1 MKHLKAELYQ
11 LNQSDSRIFAFV
23 QEVALDGLWF
33 ADLAASDEV
42 WLNPRFWRTLG
53 CDVPAN
59 EAVLWSEVH
68 AMVHPEEQARFLKFL
83 DQCHQSAPFAIQEA
97 LFRYRCQPKGAWI
110 WLQCKAQKITG
121 GAEGDDRWLWA
132 HNDVTAIKEREA
144 LLTRCNTE
152 AKIGYWEFDVR
163 TEALF
168 WSDMTK
174 VIHELPLDH
183 QPDRQADQHWIV
195 AEHRPLLNASIQTAV
210 EKGTPYAIELLLQT
224 PSGRKKWTKAIGVP
238 ELVEGVCTRL
248 YGTFQDID
256 EQKRHQLARLE
267 SEQKFK
273 GILDSAFSFIGL
285 LTPDGILQ
293 EANQT
298 SLSMA
303 GLERTDVIGKFF
315 WECYWWQ
322 ISESTRQTLR
332 ENIQAAA
339 QGQECVYEVEV
350 WLKDQKPT
358 TILFS
363 LRPVF
368 DTEGNVVLIVP
379 EGRPIQD
386 IVDARHR
393 YLSVIEATQAGT
405 WEWNV
410 QTGETVF
417 NERWASMMGYT
428 LAELMPTSVHTWSE
442 HVHPEDLIEAQKQL
456 EACFRRDIE
465 LYDIECRMRHKAGH
479 WIWVQACGQVLSWTV
494 SGKPLMMYGTHQ
506 EITSRKQSEAEL
518 QHLLALTKNQ
528 NERLKNFARIVSHNL
543 RSHAFSIQGSLDVL
557 RLQNPELSEHLL
569 LKMLRKASVN
579 LTETIQDL
587 SEVVASDLPVMADKI
602 PLPLYEVVRK
612 NIESMG
618 SLADKAQV
626 DLRNEVPRALLV
638 PAIPAYLNSLVLN
651 FITNGIKYRCP
662 DREDCHVT
670 VSAHTEGDHHVI
682 CFQDN
687 GLGIDLEA
695 HGDKLFRMYQTFH
708 EHEDSRGIGLYIT
721 RNQIES
727 MGGRV
732 EVESTVNQGT
742 QFRVFLPC

>member
-1 MKHLKAELYQ
+1 MEHLKAELYR
-11 LNQSDSRIFAFV
+11 LNQSDSRIFNFV
-23 QEVALDGLWF
+23 QDVALDGLWF
-33 ADLAASDEV
+33 ADLVASDQV
-42 WLNPRFWRTLG
+42 WMNPRFWRTLG
-53 CDVPAN
+53 HDNPVT
-59 EAVLWSEVH
+59 EAVLWAEVC
-68 AMVHPEEQARFLKFL
+68 AMVHPEEQGRFSEFL
-83 DQCHQSAPFAIQEA
+83 DQCRHASPFAIQEA
-97 LFRYRCQPKGAWI
+97 LFRYRSQQKDAWV

-121 GAEGDDRWLWA
+121 DAAGDARWLWA

-174 VIHELPLDH
+174 MIHELPLNH
-183 QPDRQADQHWIV
+183 QPDRQADEHWIV
-195 AEHRPLLNASIQTAV
+195 PGHRPLLNASIQTAV

-238 ELVEGVCTRL
+238 EFVDGVCTRL

-256 EQKRHQLARLE
+256 AQKRLELARLE

-303 GLERTDVIGKFF
+303 GLERENVIGKPF
-315 WECYWWQ
+315 WECHWWQ
-322 ISESTRQTLR
+322 ISESTQQTLR
-332 ENIQAAA
+332 EKIQAAA

-368 DTEGNVVLIVP
+368 DTEGKVVLIVP
-379 EGRPIQD
+379 EGRPIQE

-393 YLSVIEATQAGT
+393 YLSVLEATRVGT

-410 QTGETVF
+410 QTGDTVF
-417 NERWASMMGYT
+417 NERWAGMMGYT
-428 LAELMPTSVHTWSE
+428 LSELMPTSVQTWSE

-456 EACFRRDIE
+456 EACFRKDIE
-465 LYDIECRMRHKAGH
+465 LYTVECRMRHKAGH
-479 WIWVQACGQVLSWTV
+479 WVWVQACGQVLSWTAA
-494 SGKPLMMYGTHQ
+494 GEPLMMYGTHQ
-506 EITSRKQSEAEL
+506 EITARKESQEEL
-518 QHLLALTKNQ
+518 RCLLELTKNQ

-543 RSHAFSIQGSLDVL
+543 RSHAFGIQGSLDVL
-557 RLQNPELSEHLL
+557 RLQNPELSEHML

-579 LTETIQDL
+579 LSETIQDL
-587 SEVVASDLPVMADKI
+587 SEVVASDLPVIADKI
-602 PLPLYEVVRK
+602 PLPLHDIVRK
-612 NIESMG
+612 NMESVVA
-618 SLADKAQV
+618 LAESAQV
-626 DLRNEVPRALLV
+626 RLVNEVPVTLRV

-651 FITNGIKYRCP
+651 FITNGIKYRHP
-662 DREDCHVT
+662 EGIDCHVT
-670 VSAHTEGDHHVI
+670 VSAHTEYTHHVI

-687 GLGIDLEA
+687 GLGIDLDM
-695 HGDKLFRMYQTFH
+695 HGEKLFKMYQTFH
-708 EHEDSRGIGLYIT
+708 QHADSRGIGLYIT
-721 RNQIES
+721 RNQVEA
-727 MGGRV
+727 MGGHI
-732 EVESTVNQGT
+732 EVESAVNQGT
-742 QFRVFLPC
+742 VFRVHLPI